1 MAVNLTIR
9 SDISELPGVGA
20 VKQKQLNRM
29 GIFTVAD
36 LLYHLPRA
44 YENRADICTLGALD
58 TTVHHAY
65 ALTVAT
71 NVTTSKVKN
80 RLTISKFRAFDET
93 GSCEVVFFNSPFVK
107 DVFSVGQE
115 YRFYGR
121 TSFSKNRRLVLTAPK
136 YELITDKPLDAFVP
150 IYHLTEG
157 INSKY
162 IDKLISTAISEV
174 LPLMP
179 DPIPPEVLTQYSLP
193 TLQFA
198 LRNIHH
204 PENDSSLAIARR
216 RLAFDELFKFG
227 LKISLAAG
235 KRASTEGVQFQK
247 CSLVPFLEQLPY
259 ELTGSQK
266 AVINDVY
273 YDTVIA
279 KTNGMKSAMSR
290 IISGDVGSGK
300 TVCAAAALYICARS
314 GYQSALMAPTEILAT
329 QHYNEISSLFAP
341 LGIKTELITGSL
353 TATKKQKIYS
363 ALENGEI
370 DVLIGTHALISDGVS
385 FARLGLIITDEQHRF
400 GVRQRAVLKNR
411 STAAHMLV
419 MSATPIPRTL
429 ALTMY
434 GDLDTSRI
442 TEMPKGRTKVDTF
455 VVNEEYRIRLNDFI
469 RKQVMNGGQCYVI
482 CPAIE
487 RSEESNEYISTS
499 LTDGL
504 TEERG
509 LNLKYVTEH
518 TEQLK
523 KALPDIEISAL
534 HGKMKASE
542 KAAIMDDF
550 ASGKTKVLVSTTVIE
565 VGVNVPNASLMI
577 IENAER
583 FGLSQLHQLRGRV
596 GRGSRK
602 SYCVLVS
609 DSTSEKA
616 QARLGVIKSTHDGF
630 EIAEKDL
637 VLRGP
642 GDFFSSY
649 SNENMRQ
656 SGGFEFKIAGICDDN
671 SLIDSAF
678 SAAKQIIANDP
689 KLEKNTN
696 LLLREEVEHV
706 FSQTS
711 TIS

>member
-1 MAVNLTIR
+1 
-9 SDISELPGVGA
+9 
-20 VKQKQLNRM
+20 
-29 GIFTVAD
+29 
-36 LLYHLPRA
+36 
-44 YENRADICTLGALD
+44 
-58 TTVHHAY
+58 
-65 ALTVAT
+65 
-71 NVTTSKVKN
+71 
-80 RLTISKFRAFDET
+80 
-93 GSCEVVFFNSPFVK
+93 
-107 DVFSVGQE
+107 
-115 YRFYGR
+115 
-121 TSFSKNRRLVLTAPK
+121 
-136 YELITDKPLDAFVP
+136 
-150 IYHLTEG
+150 
-157 INSKY
+157 
-162 IDKLISTAISEV
+162 
-174 LPLMP
+174 
-179 DPIPPEVLTQYSLP
+179 
-193 TLQFA
+193 
-198 LRNIHH
+198 
-204 PENDSSLAIARR
+204 
-216 RLAFDELFKFG
+216 
-227 LKISLAAG
+227 
-235 KRASTEGVQFQK
+235 
-247 CSLVPFLEQLPY
+247 
-259 ELTGSQK
+259 
-266 AVINDVY
+266 
-273 YDTVIA
+273 
-279 KTNGMKSAMSR
+279 
-290 IISGDVGSGK
+290 
-300 TVCAAAALYICARS
+300 
-314 GYQSALMAPTEILAT
+314 MAPTEILAT

-523 KALPDIEISAL
+523 KALPDIEIRAL

-542 KAAIMDDF
+542 KAEIMDDF

-649 SNENMRQ
+649 SDENMRQ